1 MCLMFVKCFKRM
13 TFLDLIG
20 QWWASGPVQ
29 PVSTLSQI
37 HAGARKPSR
46 LAHKT
51 TPLFQARPS
60 LFSFPNFPAQSK
72 DLQHSSIMHREKKTR
87 EGGVNPIVAP
97 CHTQITRGSM
107 ERTIDGG
114 TVFLFLFNRQKKNKS
129 TGELFLVVFF
139 RASRESEQIGVET
152 STERE
157 HSLLTG
163 LRYSLANAQAD
174 RAVCHL
180 RRRSSSSWLNT
191 TTRAGHAGTCGHS
204 SSVFSAMLL
213 LSNYIYEQKTP
224 SCCVYL
230 T

>member
-1 MCLMFVKCFKRM
+1 MCLIFVKFFKRM

-20 QWWASGPVQ
+20 QCVSEPVQ

-87 EGGVNPIVAP
+87 EGGVRVENPIVAP

-180 RRRSSSSWLNT
+180 RRRSSSS
-191 TTRAGHAGTCGHS
+191 
-204 SSVFSAMLL
+204 
-213 LSNYIYEQKTP
+213 
-224 SCCVYL
+224 
-230 T
+230 